1 VRGPHRA
8 AVADGQVVHG
18 GARSLRIDAAGTGR
32 EFTAVSRVI
41 PVDEVRGKKVR
52 LVAWL
57 RTEELDGQL
66 GLWLRADGEVSGRP
80 VAFGGTHATPL
91 RGTTD
96 WVRGEAAVEVP
107 ETASAFVLGAFVAGA
122 GTAWIDDVEIAVTGS
137 VAGRPV
143 TVHGR
148 VVDAAG
154 APAAGAAVAAVSPTS
169 AHPATVVTAG
179 ADGRF
184 TFEVAGG
191 RWAFTATSPAGAA
204 YADVRDVDGTAPVDL
219 ALADGGI
226 TVRATVRVDGPPPAD
241 LRVLATRIST
251 FEGDIFGRRRRRR
264 RHRHPPPADRRQL
277 PARGRRRRRDGR
289 AAGDRRRRRPRDR
302 PARQRRSAGPRRR
315 RRLAARRGLPT
326 RRRRARP
333 RHRRSAAAVRRDRRR
348 APDRAR
354 RGLAR
359 HPRVLPAQAA
369 APAERAQAAGAS
381 RPTSARRSAT
391 PSAVSRRDSP
401 RWRRRGHSGPP

>member
-1 VRGPHRA
+1 MAPVQRRSGCPGRSPGSRWWSRRSWCSVHRARSARSGWPGARARGRSGRIASGQVGARGRAGPPRPRRRRRRRRPRRRHRRRSPARAQRELSFEHGDPPTGWSVRGPHRA

-137 VAGRPV
+137 VAGR
-143 TVHGR
+143 R
-148 VVDAAG
+148 
-154 APAAGAAVAAVSPTS
+154 
-169 AHPATVVTAG
+169 
-179 ADGRF
+179 R
-184 TFEVAGG
+184 
-191 RWAFTATSPAGAA
+191 
-204 YADVRDVDGTAPVDL
+204 
-219 ALADGGI
+219 
-226 TVRATVRVDGPPPAD
+226 RA
-241 LRVLATRIST
+241 
-251 FEGDIFGRRRRRR
+251 GRRRPLHVRGGGGAVGVHRHQPRRRRLRRRPRRR
-264 RHRHPPPADRRQL
+264 RHR
-277 PARGRRRRRDGR
+277 
-289 AAGDRRRRRPRDR
+289 AGRPR
-302 PARQRRSAGPRRR
+302 PRRR
-315 RRLAARRGLPT
+315 RHH
-326 RRRRARP
+326 RARHRP
-333 RHRRSAAAVRRDRRR
+333 RRRSAAGR
-348 APDRAR
+348 PAR
-354 RGLAR
+354 AR
-359 HPRVLPAQAA
+359 HPHQHVRGRHLRPSTSPPTASPPSACRPPAATSSRSS
-369 APAERAQAAGAS
+369 APA
-381 RPTSARRSAT
+381 
-391 PSAVSRRDSP
+391 
-401 RWRRRGHSGPP
+401 